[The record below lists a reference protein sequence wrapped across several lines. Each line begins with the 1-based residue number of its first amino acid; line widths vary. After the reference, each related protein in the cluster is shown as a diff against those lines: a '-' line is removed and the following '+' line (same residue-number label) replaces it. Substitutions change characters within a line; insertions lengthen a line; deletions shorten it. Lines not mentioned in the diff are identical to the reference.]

1 MTTLRVM
8 LAQTTTRVGDL
19 PGNAATLTAAVAAAE
34 RARADVLV
42 TPEMAVTGYPV
53 EDLLAEAELVG
64 GAMGAV
70 TGVAATTGRT
80 VALLGSPWHVGRLPD
95 AGGAGA
101 LGWSADALE
110 RPLRNVAA
118 VAHAGRVVAAHAKS
132 LLPTYSVFD
141 DARHFAPGAR
151 RQSLYSVRTPDGP
164 VTFGVLI
171 CEDVWDPALAV
182 EAAAAGAQVLLVP
195 NASPYHVGKP
205 ALRLAQVA
213 AAARAAGVPIAY
225 CNTVGGQDEVVFDG
239 GSFVV
244 DADGRLLARA
254 RSFAADE
261 LVVDVPLAPRRD
273 HARAADPGRTAARA
287 AGLAWGTDRVAR
299 PSTGRYDVV
308 DLGVTHA
315 SRAPLAPPVV
325 TPALDVDAE
334 VYAAIVTGFGDY
346 CRRVGL
352 PRVVLGLS
360 GGIDSALAAV
370 VAVDALGAD
379 AVWGI
384 GMPGPYSSAG
394 SVDDAREL
402 AANLGIRFDVVPI
415 VDAYAERRDALDGLL
430 AGAAGAGRSPSGTVD
445 PVAWENLQ
453 ARLRGTTLMTVANA
467 TAALVCTTGNRS
479 ESAVGY
485 VTLYGDSCGTAPNPL
500 GDLLKT
506 TVTRRDGSV
515 LPGVYGLAAW
525 RNAQAAAAGR
535 VPPIPAA
542 TLTKPASAELAPDQQ
557 DTDSLPPYP
566 VLDRLLLAFLEDH
579 ATAQELART
588 LVDEDGWEV
597 GAAVATVNRVL
608 ALVDRSE
615 FKRRQA
621 PVRIKVSRLAFGR
634 DRRMPMANHWSHARA
649 VVPERTALPV

>member
-1 MTTLRVM
+1 MTSLRVM

-19 PGNAATLTAAVAAAE
+19 PGNAAALAAAVAAAE
-34 RARADVLV
+34 RTCADVLV
-42 TPEMAVTGYPV
+42 TPEMAVTGYPA
-53 EDLLAEAELVG
+53 EDLLAEHDFVG
-64 GAMGAV
+64 AAMEAV
-70 TGVAATTGRT
+70 ADVAAATRGT

-101 LGWSADALE
+101 LGWSTDTLE

-118 VAHAGRVVAAHAKS
+118 IAHRGRVVAAHAKS

-141 DARHFAPGAR
+141 DARHVAPGAR
-151 RQSLYSVRTPDGP
+151 HQSLYTVRTPDGP
-164 VTFGVLI
+164 VRFGVLI

-182 EAAAAGAQVLLVP
+182 EASAAGAQVLLVP

-213 AAARAAGVPIAY
+213 AAARASGVPIAY

-244 DADGRLLARA
+244 DADGGLLARA
-254 RSFAADE
+254 RSFTADE
-261 LVVDVPLAPRRD
+261 LVVDVTVASRRD
-273 HARAADPGRTAARA
+273 GDEVGPGAAQVADLRRGAR
-287 AGLAWGTDRVAR
+287 DR
-299 PSTGRYDVV
+299 V
-308 DLGVTHA
+308 DLGVTHKA
-315 SRAPLAPPVV
+315 RGPLAPPVV
-325 TPALDVDAE
+325 TPAMDTDAE

-370 VAVDALGAD
+370 VAVDALGPD
-379 AVWGI
+379 AVRGL

-415 VDAYAERRDALDGLL
+415 SDAYAERRDVLGTLL
-430 AGAAGAGRSPSGTVD
+430 EEASGAGRSPARPVD

-467 TAALVCTTGNRS
+467 TGALVCTTGNRS

-485 VTLYGDSCGTAPNPL
+485 FTLYGDSCGTAPNPL

-506 TVTRRDGSV
+506 TVTRHDGSV

-525 RNAQAAAAGR
+525 RNAQAATAGQ
-535 VPPIPAA
+535 VPPIPEA
-542 TLTKPASAELAPDQQ
+542 TITKPASAELAPDQQ

-579 ATAQELART
+579 AGAQELARM
-588 LVDEDGWEV
+588 LVDDDGWDV
-597 GAAVATVNRVL
+597 ATAVATVNRVL

-649 VVPERTALPV
+649 VVPVRDELSA

>member
-19 PGNAATLTAAVAAAE
+19 PGNADALAAAVAAAE
-34 RARADVLV
+34 RACADVLV
-42 TPEMAVTGYPV
+42 TPEMAVTGYPA
-53 EDLLAEAELVG
+53 EDLLAEPGFVAA
-64 GAMGAV
+64 AMDAV
-70 TGVAATTGRT
+70 TGVAASTGGT

-101 LGWSADALE
+101 LGWSTDALE

-118 VAHAGRVVAAHAKS
+118 VAHRGRVVAAHAKS
-132 LLPTYSVFD
+132 LLPTYSVLD

-151 RQSLYSVRTPDGP
+151 RQSLFSVRTPAGP
-164 VTFGVLI
+164 VTFGVLV

-182 EAAAAGAQVLLVP
+182 EAAAAGAQALLVP

-213 AAARAAGVPIAY
+213 AAARASGVPIAY

-254 RSFAADE
+254 RSFAADT
-261 LVVDVPLAPRRD
+261 LVVDVPVAPR
-273 HARAADPGRTAARA
+273 AGRERGTGLGQGAARA
-287 AGLAWGTDRVAR
+287 AALAWGTAR
-299 PSTGRYDVV
+299 AAGPGTDAGDVV

-315 SRAPLAPPVV
+315 TRAPLAPPAV
-325 TPALDVDAE
+325 TPPMDVDAE

-415 VDAYAERRDALDGLL
+415 SDAYAERHDALEAVLVE
-430 AGAAGAGRSPSGTVD
+430 AVARRSPSGHVD

-467 TAALVCTTGNRS
+467 TGALVCTTGNRS

-485 VTLYGDSCGTAPNPL
+485 FTLYGDSCGTAPNPL

-515 LPGVYGLAAW
+515 LPGVYGLAEW
-525 RNAQAAAAGR
+525 RNAQAAAAGK
-535 VPPIPAA
+535 VPPIPAS

-579 ATAQELART
+579 ASAQELART
-588 LVDEDGWEV
+588 LVDEDGWDV
-597 GAAVATVNRVL
+597 AAAVATVNRVL

-621 PVRIKVSRLAFGR
+621 PVRIKVSRRAFGR

-649 VVPERTALPV
+649 VVPERAVQPA